1 MSIKSVQDEI
11 IAEVSSLNGDIEKI
25 LFYIISLGSILPV
38 MPEAF
43 RIDSNLIQ
51 GCHSNVWLVAT
62 AKRGRVN
69 FYADSDTAISKGLVS
84 LLLRI
89 FNRQPADE
97 IIKADIYFN
106 QKNPLERYIGTKRSN
121 GFAAMID
128 RIKYQSLELSKVIR
142 R

>member
-11 IAEVSSLNGDIEKI
+11 IAEVSTLNGDIEKI
-25 LFYIISLGSILPV
+25 LFYLISLGSILPV
-38 MPEAF
+38 MPKAF
-43 RIDSNLIQ
+43 RIDNNLIP

-89 FNRQPADE
+89 FNGQPAHE

-106 QKNPLERYIGTKRSN
+106 HKNQLERYIGTKRSN
-121 GFAAMID
+121 GFAAMIE
-128 RIKYQSLELSKVIR
+128 RIKQIVPPPGPPTP
-142 R
+142 